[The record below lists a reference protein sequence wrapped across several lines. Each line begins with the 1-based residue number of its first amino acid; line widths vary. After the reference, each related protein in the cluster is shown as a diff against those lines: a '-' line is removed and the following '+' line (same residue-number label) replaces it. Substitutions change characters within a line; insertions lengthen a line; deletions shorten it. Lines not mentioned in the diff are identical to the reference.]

1 MNRLNLY
8 DISIDDNFK
17 AVKSGLHKD
26 KRKFMVD
33 NEVSIKGSWNDYAT
47 RMHTNPCR
55 LHELTQLWE
64 IEDNDVASEKD
75 RKQECRD
82 ISYEL
87 YGSDRPFVNKHM
99 EKLKKANGGGDIVCP
114 ICGIELWD
122 EVDHHI
128 PRATFPEYSGL
139 CYNLIP
145 LCHDCNHEKS
155 DLWLD
160 DNRNR
165 LIFNAYIDEANDGYL
180 ESRLS
185 IVDGFPK
192 ITIYQ
197 KNDITPIIQ
206 STLCEL
212 KLIKRYQRE
221 AEKVL
226 RTETHKLER
235 LFSQRKHATMTLW
248 SLRKSEYSDYS
259 IDTAFSIVERLVYKE
274 IGFSDLFEGWLK
286 SKMNIK
292 KRI

>member
-17 AVKSGLHKD
+17 AVKSRLHED
-26 KRKFMVD
+26 KCKFMED

-64 IEDNDVASEKD
+64 IEDNDTASEKD
-75 RKQECRD
+75 RKQKCRD
-82 ISYEL
+82 ISYDL

-99 EKLKKANGGGDIVCP
+99 EKLTMANGGGDIVCP

-128 PRATFPEYSGL
+128 PRALFPEFSGL

-160 DNRNR
+160 KDGNR
-165 LIFNAYIDEANDGYL
+165 LIFNAYVDSECDDFL
-180 ESRLS
+180 VSSLS
-185 IVDGFPK
+185 IVNGLPK
-192 ITIYQ
+192 ITMSLANGIA
-197 KNDITPIIQ
+197 PIIL
-206 STLCEL
+206 TTINKL
-212 KLIKRYQRE
+212 KLLGKYQRKADEILRDEIKRI
-221 AEKVL
+221 KTIL
-226 RTETHKLER
+226 
-235 LFSQRKHATMTLW
+235 SIPKHANVDKW
-248 SLRKSEYSDYS
+248 SVIKSDYYS
-259 IDTAFSIVERLVYKE
+259 FSENTNFKNLKRLIYKE
-274 IGFSDLFEGWLK
+274 IATSAMFERWLINE
-286 SKMNIK
+286 MNIK
-292 KRI
+292 

>member
-8 DISIDDNFK
+8 DISIEDNFR
-17 AVKSGLHKD
+17 AVKYKLHER
-26 KRKFMVD
+26 KRKFMED
-33 NEVSIKGSWNDYAT
+33 YEAAIKESWNNYKAK
-47 RMHTNPCR
+47 MHTNPCD
-55 LHELTQLWE
+55 LQVLNPLWVDQIHDEDGE
-64 IEDNDVASEKD
+64 IN
-75 RKQECRD
+75 RKKECRD
-82 ISYEL
+82 LSEGL
-87 YGSDRPFVNKHM
+87 YGNDRPFVDEHIV
-99 EKLKKANGGGDIVCP
+99 KLTAANGGCEIVCP
-114 ICGIELWD
+114 ICGVELWD
-122 EVDHHI
+122 EIDHHI
-128 PRATFPEYSGL
+128 PKALFPEYSGL

-160 DNRNR
+160 DNGNR

-259 IDTAFSIVERLVYKE
+259 VDTAFSIVERLVYKE
-274 IGFSDLFEGWLK
+274 IGSSDLFESWLK

-292 KRI
+292 

>member
-17 AVKSGLHKD
+17 AVKSRLHED
-26 KRKFMVD
+26 KRKFMED

-64 IEDNDVASEKD
+64 IEDNDTSSEKG
-75 RKQECRD
+75 RKQVCRNL
-82 ISYEL
+82 SYEL

-128 PRATFPEYSGL
+128 PRALFPEFSGL

-165 LIFNAYIDEANDGYL
+165 LIFNAYVDSECDDFL
-180 ESRLS
+180 VSSLS
-185 IVDGFPK
+185 IVNGFPK
-192 ITIYQ
+192 ITMSLANGIA
-197 KNDITPIIQ
+197 PIIL
-206 STLCEL
+206 TTINKL
-212 KLIKRYQRE
+212 KLLGKYQRKADEILRDEIKRI
-221 AEKVL
+221 KTIL
-226 RTETHKLER
+226 
-235 LFSQRKHATMTLW
+235 SIPKHANVDKW
-248 SLRKSEYSDYS
+248 SAIKSDYS
-259 IDTAFSIVERLVYKE
+259 SFSENNNFKNLKRLIYKE
-274 IGFSDLFEGWLK
+274 IATSAMFERWLMNE
-286 SKMNIK
+286 MNIK
-292 KRI
+292 